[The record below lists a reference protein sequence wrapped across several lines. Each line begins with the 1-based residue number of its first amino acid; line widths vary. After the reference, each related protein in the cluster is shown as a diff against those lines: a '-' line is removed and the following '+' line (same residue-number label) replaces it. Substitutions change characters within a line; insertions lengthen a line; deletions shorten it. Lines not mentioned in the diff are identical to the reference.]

1 MQTVTVKWGGK
12 EISVELE
19 EAQTVS
25 DLKQKLHEATLVNLK
40 RQKLL
45 GLKKKDG
52 KVPAEEDMVGDL
64 LLKPGVKYMMMG

>member
-1 MQTVTVKWGGK
+1 MPTVTVKWGGR
-12 EISVELE
+12 EISVELD

-25 DLKQKLHEATLVNLK
+25 DLKQKLQEATLVNPK

-52 KVPAEEDMVGDL
+52 KAPAEEDVMGDL
-64 LLKPGVKYMMMG
+64 KLAPGVKYMMMG